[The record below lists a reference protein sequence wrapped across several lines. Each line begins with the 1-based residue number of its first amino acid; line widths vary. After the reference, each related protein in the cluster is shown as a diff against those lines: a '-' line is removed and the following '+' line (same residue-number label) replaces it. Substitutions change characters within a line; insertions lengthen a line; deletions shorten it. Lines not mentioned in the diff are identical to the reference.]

1 MLRRP
6 GMPGIVRLAAS
17 DSPDFPR
24 GMPIVFNS
32 DEESVMQH
40 ALIKQS
46 LLILGLAALVG
57 PAAAADTAATQPSQG
72 TQAQKA
78 QPGPGTRTGSWDPW
92 KEMRQ
97 MQNQMD
103 QMFENAYA
111 RMRAA
116 FGPSSSTAQGGSFVT
131 ESKVTVK
138 DQDNKYVVT
147 ADMPGVKKADVN
159 VSLDGRLLRIAAQS
173 KAEKSLKGD
182 HGKLRGEEVYAS
194 SFQRALTL
202 PGPVDASGM
211 RTDFKDGV
219 LTVIVPKA
227 KS

>member
-1 MLRRP
+1 
-6 GMPGIVRLAAS
+6 MPS
-17 DSPDFPR
+17 
-24 GMPIVFNS
+24 VFNS
-32 DEESVMQH
+32 DDEEAVMKQTR
-40 ALIKQS
+40 IKE
-46 LLILGLAALVG
+46 LVLALGLAALIG
-57 PAAAADTAATQPSQG
+57 PVAAAATSATQPAQGSQAR
-72 TQAQKA
+72 TAQQGVGA
-78 QPGPGTRTGSWDPW
+78 SPASWDPW

-97 MQNQMD
+97 LQEQMN

-116 FGPSSSTAQGGSFVT
+116 FGPGSPKAQGGSFLT

-138 DQDNKYVVT
+138 DQASKYVVT

-159 VSLDGRLLRIAAQS
+159 VSLDGRLLRISAQS
-173 KAEKSLKGD
+173 QSEKNLKGT
-182 HGKLRGEEVYAS
+182 HGKVVGQEAYAS

-211 RTDFKDGV
+211 HTQFKDGV
-219 LTVIVPKA
+219 LTVVVPKA